1 MAFSTIVP
9 PSVGEGGASYQ
20 AELRQRPGSVIP
32 TANLAQSTAELR
44 TDALTLLVCLDAD
57 GTATGQLYE
66 DEGDG
71 FGYRQGQYRLSRLSA
86 QRTKKVLSV
95 SISQTEGRMTHAE
108 RTLRIAYINN
118 GRVQYSAW
126 QNGDTAT
133 MKIK

>member
-1 MAFSTIVP
+1 MN
-9 PSVGEGGASYQ
+9 PSKFLASP
-20 AELRQRPGSVIP
+20 E
-32 TANLAQSTAELR
+32 
-44 TDALTLLVCLDAD
+44 
-57 GTATGQLYE
+57 GQLVLLLAVGALVAYVAFKLVQLIANARLAAE
-66 DEGDG
+66 FARAYGHADVVG
-71 FGYRQGQYRLSRLSA
+71 RPQYRLSRLSA

-95 SISQTEGRMTHAE
+95 SISQTEGRMTHVA